1 VINASHKS
9 KGIIVDTVYKNTQID
24 ALFPTFSDFVMRKVQ
39 MAETAKTRTLPRE
52 KHLQNLSKWIVA
64 FMVVGFIIEFAV
76 MFLFNDK
83 IVGGNLHEELT
94 LVEQIARAAVALAS
108 AYAWI
113 GIGSFLYVAFVKSTA
128 NLPFRIT
135 AFIVAIGI
143 GLGLYYLAGST
154 AYQTYATSFDRL
166 WGGSAITSTPPVTID
181 DVAAVAPAVI
191 DPAQSSTPF
200 WLRLM
205 ASSALF
211 IGIGCFLTFLKLAHH
226 VISDKLANI
235 RAVLAEANMILGKY
249 NRAQSAKSEAIAKDQ
264 EINMQ
269 SDPEYQQ
276 NHVLGAL
283 ISGIQGW
290 QKQIEARRSDTTN
303 IGTLSP
309 EEYKRRNEI
318 DVKIDKAIEET
329 KVFSTDPDKI
339 RQIVAGVFSKPMP
352 PIPATP
358 NPVTA

>member
-1 VINASHKS
+1 MDASHKS
-9 KGIIVDTVYKNTQID
+9 KGIIMNTVYKNTQID
-24 ALFPTFSDFVMRKVQ
+24 ALFPAFSDFVMRKVQ
-39 MAETAKTRTLPRE
+39 MAETAKSKLIRRE
-52 KHLQNLSKWIVA
+52 KY
-64 FMVVGFIIEFAV
+64 MVSGSALILTLIILGFIVEFAIG
-76 MFLFNDK
+76 FLFNDK
-83 IVGGNLHEELT
+83 LVSASLNEELS
-94 LVEQIARAAVALAS
+94 VVDQIIRAAAALGSIAALMGVGFAFHVVFKSKVAVPIRIIAFMG
-108 AYAWI
+108 AI
-113 GIGSFLYVAFVKSTA
+113 VCGVGI
-128 NLPFRIT
+128 
-135 AFIVAIGI
+135 
-143 GLGLYYLAGST
+143 YYMAGSIG
-154 AYQTYATSFDRL
+154 YQSFATSFDRM
-166 WGGSAITSTPPVTID
+166 WGGTSITSTPPATID

-191 DPAQSSTPF
+191 DAAQSSTPF

-211 IGIGCFLTFLKLAHH
+211 VGVAFFVVILELVWLHIRERLAHVRE
-226 VISDKLANI
+226 VI
-235 RAVLAEANMILGKY
+235 AEADMILGKY

-318 DVKIDKAIEET
+318 DAKIDKAIEET
-329 KVFSTDPDKI
+329 KVFSTDSEKI
-339 RQIVAGVFSKPMP
+339 RQIVAGVFSKPVP

>member
-1 VINASHKS
+1 MGTPHKS
-9 KGIIVDTVYKNTQID
+9 KGIIMNAEYKNTEID
-24 ALFPTFSDFVMRKVQ
+24 AHFPAFSDFVMRKVQ
-39 MAETAKTRTLPRE
+39 MAETAKSKLTRRE
-52 KHLQNLSKWIVA
+52 KY
-64 FMVVGFIIEFAV
+64 MVSGSAVVLALIIVGFIVEFAIG
-76 MFLFNDK
+76 FLFNDK
-83 IVGGNLHEELT
+83 LVSASLHEELS
-94 LVEQIARAAVALAS
+94 VVDQIIRAAAALGSIFALMG
-108 AYAWI
+108 AGF
-113 GIGSFLYVAFVKSTA
+113 GIHVAFKSKEVMP
-128 NLPFRIT
+128 LRIF
-135 AFIVAIGI
+135 AFIFAIACGVGI
-143 GLGLYYLAGST
+143 YYMAGSIG
-154 AYQTYATSFDRL
+154 YQSFATSFDRM
-166 WGGSAITSTPPVTID
+166 WGGSSISSTPPVTID
-181 DVAAVAPAVI
+181 DVASVAPAVI

-211 IGIGCFLTFLKLAHH
+211 VGVAFFVVILELVWLHIREKLAHVRE
-226 VISDKLANI
+226 VI
-235 RAVLAEANMILGKY
+235 AEADMILGKY
-249 NRAQSAKSEAIAKDQ
+249 NRAQSVKSEAIAKDQ

-290 QKQIEARRSDTTN
+290 QQQIEARRSDTTN

-339 RQIVAGVFSKPMP
+339 RQIVAGVFSKPVP

>member
-1 VINASHKS
+1 M
-9 KGIIVDTVYKNTQID
+9 DTVYKNTQID
-24 ALFPTFSDFVMRKVQ
+24 ALFPAFSDFVMRKVQ
-39 MAETAKTRTLPRE
+39 MAETAKSKLTRRE
-52 KHLQNLSKWIVA
+52 KYMVSGSALILTLIVL
-64 FMVVGFIIEFAV
+64 GFIVEFAIG
-76 MFLFNDK
+76 FLFNDK
-83 IVGGNLHEELT
+83 LVSASLHEELS
-94 LVEQIARAAVALAS
+94 VVDQIIRAAAALGSIAALMGVGFAFHVVFKSKVAVP
-108 AYAWI
+108 I
-113 GIGSFLYVAFVKSTA
+113 
-128 NLPFRIT
+128 RII
-135 AFIVAIGI
+135 AFIGAIVCGVGI
-143 GLGLYYLAGST
+143 YYMAGSIG
-154 AYQTYATSFDRL
+154 YQAFATSFDRM

-191 DPAQSSTPF
+191 DPSQSSTPF

-211 IGIGCFLTFLKLAHH
+211 VGVAFFVVILELVWLHIREKLAHVRE
-226 VISDKLANI
+226 VIS
-235 RAVLAEANMILGKY
+235 EADMILGKY
-249 NRAQSAKSEAIAKDQ
+249 NRAQSAKSEAIVKDQ

-276 NHVLGAL
+276 NHVLGTL

-329 KVFSTDPDKI
+329 KVFSTDPEKI
-339 RQIVAGVFSKPMP
+339 RQIVAGVFAKPVP
-352 PIPATP
+352 PIPASP
-358 NPVTA
+358 NPATA